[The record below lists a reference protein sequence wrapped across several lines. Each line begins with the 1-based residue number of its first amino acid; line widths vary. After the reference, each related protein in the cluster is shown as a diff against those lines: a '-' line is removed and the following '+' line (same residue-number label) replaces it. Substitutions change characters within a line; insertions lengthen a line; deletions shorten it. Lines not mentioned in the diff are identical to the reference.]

1 MTTSSEGGSQSQMKT
16 LEQIREE
23 ARRNVEMKKKQ
34 AKKENPSE
42 ESMISERASIQSVKP
57 PSKP

>member
-1 MTTSSEGGSQSQMKT
+1 MKT